1 MDPRRRAF
9 ADHMG
14 LNRSLSLWVT
24 TCIRKNGWVP
34 FLFFTLHLVVSKGFD
49 AYLILPWLDIPMH
62 FFGGV
67 AIAYF
72 YWTSILHALA
82 VPVLG
87 ELSAFGKQLL
97 AVAAVG
103 ATTVIWEFAE
113 WFTDQIGLTEAQL
126 SLDDTL
132 LDMALGLLGG
142 AIFVLLAGKNAIK

>member
-1 MDPRRRAF
+1 ME
-9 ADHMG
+9 
-14 LNRSLSLWVT
+14 LNQSLPTWVT

-34 FLFFTLHLVVSKGFD
+34 FLFFAMHLAVSKGFD

-67 AIAYF
+67 VITYF
-72 YWTSILHALA
+72 FWTSLLHDLA
-82 VPVLG
+82 TPVLG
-87 ELSAFGKQLL
+87 ELSMFGRQLL

-113 WFTDQIGLTEAQL
+113 WSTDRMGLTEAQL
-126 SLDDTL
+126 GLEDTL

-142 AIFVLLAGKNAIK
+142 FVFVVFTAIKAEK